1 MYIKKRLSN
10 CISILFYRVNS
21 VLPARF
27 YPFSLRLLYSVMWKF
42 QKKLDL
48 KNPKTFNEKIQW
60 LKLYDST
67 PIKSLLADK
76 YNVREWVKERIGNQY
91 LVPLLGVWDR
101 FEDID
106 FNVLPN
112 RFVLKATHGSAMNII
127 VRDRALLNMEY
138 VKKEIR
144 RWQKTNIAFFSLELC
159 YKNIKPQIIAEEY
172 LENQGGDLYDYKVWC
187 FNGKP
192 HYIMFLAERYKGLK
206 MAFYD
211 LEWNRMP
218 FAYFPQYEEDVSKP
232 DNLDELLK
240 IAGILCQDFAHVR
253 VDFYRLNDGTLKFGE
268 MTFYS
273 AGGFCRWS
281 PPEWDEKL
289 GALLE
294 LSINQS
300 AEKKQLY

>member
-27 YPFSLRLLYSVMWKF
+27 YPFSLKLLYSIKWKF

-76 YNVREWVKERIGNQY
+76 YNVREWIKEKIGNQY

-101 FEDID
+101 FDDIN

-127 VRDRALLNMEY
+127 VKDKAHLNMAY
-138 VKKEIR
+138 VIKEIR
-144 RWQKTNIAFFSLELC
+144 QWQKTNIAFWSLELC
-159 YKNIKPQIIAEEY
+159 YKDIKPQIIAEEF
-172 LENQGGDLYDYKVWC
+172 LENQDEELYDYKVWC

-192 HYIMFLAERYKGLK
+192 HYIAFMTERYNKLK

-211 LEWNRMP
+211 LKWKRMP
-218 FAYFPQYEEDVSKP
+218 FVSGPLHYEQEIPKP

-240 IAGILCQDFAHVR
+240 IAGILCQDFSHVR
-253 VDFYRLNDGTLKFGE
+253 VDFYRLNDGSLKFGE
-268 MTFYS
+268 MTFYPS
-273 AGGFCRWS
+273 GGFCRWK
-281 PPEWDEKL
+281 PPEWDAKL
-289 GALLE
+289 GALIE
-294 LSINQS
+294 LPTNQ
-300 AEKKQLY
+300 K